1 MTQKNNRDFNRVLTR
16 IDVLVL
22 AFGAMIGW
30 GWVVLSNEWILSAGS
45 LGAMIAFLLGGSLV
59 IFVGLT
65 YAELTTVFPKTGGA
79 YFFVK
84 ETLGKRFAFIV
95 SWALLLGYISVVAFE
110 AVALPTVVEY
120 IFPTY
125 QFGYMW
131 TLADWD
137 VYISWAA
144 VGIIGS
150 IVITFINWIGV
161 KQAAF
166 LQLTLTILLVAVGLL
181 LTFGSFI
188 GGNIENMNPLF
199 TGGNAGLMAVLIMTP
214 FLFVGFDVIPQV
226 AEEMNVPMKA
236 IGKILVLSV
245 GFAVMWYVL
254 IILGVSLGLSPSQLT
269 NTKLATAD
277 AMATIFRSPL
287 FAKILIFGG
296 IAGILTSWNAFIIGA
311 SRIMYAMAEEG
322 ILPKWFGKIHPKYK
336 TPGNAILFIGLLS
349 TLSPLLGRP
358 ALVWFVDAG
367 GLAIVVAYFFVACAF
382 LYLRKTQPYLYRP
395 FQAGKSP
402 IVGWTALI
410 LSIGFIILYMP
421 GMPSALV
428 WPYEWIITL
437 IWWIIGF
444 YFLLKIPNNIETD
457 FKGEIRDEQP
467 TTFNQ

>member
-1 MTQKNNRDFNRVLTR
+1 MTQKNHKDFNRVLTR

-30 GWVVLSNEWILSAGS
+30 GWVVLTNEWILSAGS
-45 LGAMIAFLLGGSLV
+45 FGAMLAFLLGGILV
-59 IFVGLT
+59 VFVGLT

-79 YFFVK
+79 YFFLK

-120 IFPTY
+120 IFPDY

-131 TLADWD
+131 TLAGWD

-150 IVITFINWIGV
+150 VVITFINWIGV

-181 LTFGSFI
+181 LAFGSFI
-188 GGNIENMNPLF
+188 GGSAENMKPFLA
-199 TGGNAGLMAVLIMTP
+199 GGIGGLMTVLIMTP

-226 AEEMNVPMKA
+226 AEEMNIPMKA
-236 IGKILVLSV
+236 IGKILILSV
-245 GFAVMWYVL
+245 GFAAMWYIL
-254 IILGVSLGLSPSQLT
+254 IILSVSLGLSPDQLE

-277 AMATIFRSPL
+277 AMAVVFGSPI
-287 FAKILIFGG
+287 FAKILILGG
-296 IAGILTSWNAFIIGA
+296 IAGIITSWNAFIIGA
-311 SRIMYAMAEEG
+311 SRIMFAMAEEG
-322 ILPKWFGKIHPKYK
+322 VLPKWFGKIHPKYK
-336 TPGNAILFIGLLS
+336 TPGNAILFIGFLS

-382 LYLRKTQPYLYRP
+382 LYLRKTQPDLHRP
-395 FQAGKSP
+395 FQAGKSS
-402 IVGWTALI
+402 IVGWVALF
-410 LSIGFIILYMP
+410 LSIGFILLYMP

-428 WPYEWIITL
+428 WPYEWVITL

-444 YFLLKIPNNIETD
+444 YFLFKIPGNIKTD
-457 FKGEIRDEQP
+457 YKGAISDEQSTP
-467 TTFNQ
+467 FNQ